1 MKKASNELSDDILT
15 QIFFTHTQQK
25 KGEDEY
31 YRKLHQENFDYGNAG
46 GYIQEDLMEII
57 MLDEDEQDGGDHKG
71 HPILIVDM
79 WLDECEGDLFVYHRG
94 AYGDKELSFS
104 EKFFEYKA
112 ALRHHGLVGTNDCDA
127 MPPAYFEGDGYDSEE
142 E

>member
-79 WLDECEGDLFVYHRG
+79 WLDECEGFSCITGERMAIRNCPSV
-94 AYGDKELSFS
+94 KSSLSI
-104 EKFFEYKA
+104 
-112 ALRHHGLVGTNDCDA
+112 RQH
-127 MPPAYFEGDGYDSEE
+127 
-142 E
+142 